1 MISEDLG
8 RTVKISV
15 TPRLLLRAIGLFNP
29 TIAELDEMRYEF
41 TQPFLVDSTKAETRL
56 GLSATPL
63 DDAVSQTI
71 SWFRHR
77 SSAK

>member
-1 MISEDLG
+1 
-8 RTVKISV
+8 
-15 TPRLLLRAIGLFNP
+15 
-29 TIAELDEMRYEF
+29 MRYEF
-41 TQPFLVDSTKAETRL
+41 TQPFVVDSTKAQTRL

-77 SSAK
+77 NSH